1 MRKMKVSEL
10 VLDFDLYPRASI
22 DTHHAA
28 EMSHAVAAGS
38 VLPPIVIDKKSKRIV
53 DGFHRQRV
61 YSRLFGEDYE
71 VDVVE
76 KSYKNDG
83 ELFLDAIRYNAAHG
97 LRMDTSDK
105 TKCILRAKELHVDAD
120 MLATALHIDPKRI
133 GELTTTRTA
142 SSGGLAV
149 VLKRTNQHM
158 AGRKLTKAQVQA
170 NENSSG
176 MHQVFYVN
184 QLIDLIESGLL
195 NTSDEKMMTRLQ
207 KLGELIAGVAAVA

>member
-28 EMSHAVAAGS
+28 EMGHAVAAGS

-61 YSRLFGEDYE
+61 YSRLYDEDFE
-71 VDVVE
+71 VEVVE

-120 MLATALHIDPKRI
+120 LLATALCIDPKRI
-133 GELTTTRTA
+133 GELTVTRTA
-142 SSGGLAV
+142 TAGGLAV

-195 NTSDEKMMTRLQ
+195 NTGDEKMMTRLQ
-207 KLGELIAGVAAVA
+207 HLGELIAGIGVAA